1 MLSLGVNRGQTLGM
15 IKELIWGML
24 VASIIIAIYFLIT
37 PMFTNYLIQLVGIFS
52 STFILTVVF
61 GKHHLLVQKFAVIG
75 ILGVLLIPEER
86 IRTSFELVLIVT
98 IGCVCALCAML
109 IFHSPSAIVKLENE
123 ILQASHDVTECIS
136 LQSIVF
142 LSINQ
147 EECSQYQLK
156 LHQMIKALEVR
167 MDGMWQLFEDSKHE
181 FVANELLTSLKRRLN
196 LLELLLEGV
205 ISQKHGMREEF
216 LANDQPPSKRDIETY
231 MNLSITNAVQAITA
245 ALIYVSDGEQ
255 QQVPVE
261 AKLLQLDRGHIIEVN
276 NALYELSS
284 DYLEARRMFLW

>member
-1 MLSLGVNRGQTLGM
+1 
-15 IKELIWGML
+15 
-24 VASIIIAIYFLIT
+24 
-37 PMFTNYLIQLVGIFS
+37 
-52 STFILTVVF
+52 
-61 GKHHLLVQKFAVIG
+61 
-75 ILGVLLIPEER
+75 
-86 IRTSFELVLIVT
+86 
-98 IGCVCALCAML
+98 
-109 IFHSPSAIVKLENE
+109 
-123 ILQASHDVTECIS
+123 
-136 LQSIVF
+136 
-142 LSINQ
+142 
-147 EECSQYQLK
+147 
-156 LHQMIKALEVR
+156 
-167 MDGMWQLFEDSKHE
+167 MDGMRQLFEDSKHE
-181 FVANELLTSLKRRLN
+181 FVANELLTSLKHRLN